1 MIQAEHHSADPE
13 AVPDQQPR
21 RVTIDMLRHPSI
33 RETVTRAAGIAA
45 PPIRSIGVTRWTAL
59 TRRAVWPAARRPLFA
74 VRNLPAGISPARAVD
89 LMEATAA
96 DACALKQRAGN
107 KHWRIRAKWHTLTFT
122 FYWQPGPAD
131 RRAGRHT

>member
-13 AVPDQQPR
+13 AVPDHQPR

-59 TRRAVWPAARRPLFA
+59 TRRAVWPAARRQQALAHPREVAHADIYVLLA
-74 VRNLPAGISPARAVD
+74 AGPAG
-89 LMEATAA
+89 
-96 DACALKQRAGN
+96 
-107 KHWRIRAKWHTLTFT
+107 
-122 FYWQPGPAD
+122 